1 MGKLQTLSPLAVLER
16 GYSIARALPSKKVVR
31 RASMLKAKD
40 RVNVKVHR
48 GEFIARVEEIEENA
62 PDHP

>member
-16 GYSIARALPSKKVVR
+16 GYSIARVLPSKKVVR

-48 GEFIARVEEIEENA
+48 GEFIARVEEIEEND

>member
-1 MGKLQTLSPLAVLER
+1 
-16 GYSIARALPSKKVVR
+16 
-31 RASMLKAKD
+31 MLKAED

-48 GEFIARVEEIEENA
+48 GEFIARVEEIEEND